1 MRNCPSFD
9 RPPRKKEEKNHWS
22 SLHPNYYSRTYIN
35 GRKVLRSA
43 SVRAMAF
50 LGARG
55 RAIPRCSSCTARRI
69 FSFNPYRKPSP
80 AWIRDFSS
88 SGGKRPQPGD
98 APKKDK
104 IQWYPIPVGLGIG
117 VVGLVQFYKVSA
129 REKERQ
135 REAEEG
141 PAPKARP
148 RVKRTGLATR
158 AVKAADLARRNM
170 MMWSLKKKRKK
181 RND

>member
-1 MRNCPSFD
+1 
-9 RPPRKKEEKNHWS
+9 
-22 SLHPNYYSRTYIN
+22 
-35 GRKVLRSA
+35 
-43 SVRAMAF
+43 MAF

-148 RVKRTGLATR
+148 RVKLEGPWYNIFLFLFCLANVRLITSKQ
-158 AVKAADLARRNM
+158 AGSGHVYTAP
-170 MMWSLKKKRKK
+170 
-181 RND
+181 